1 MGSSTTQDL
10 SYKSHRV
17 LLANYFASQ
26 LVTWTNGRWH
36 EQAEDAG
43 LSSSG
48 LGGEGGNTSYILFP
62 PFKRESQRG
71 DVALPIHTVSSDKAG
86 TPPKTTP
93 PPFPNTSELP
103 Q

>member
-26 LVTWTNGRWH
+26 LVMWTNGRWH
-36 EQAEDAG
+36 EQTEDAG
-43 LSSSG
+43 LPSSG
-48 LGGEGGNTSYILFP
+48 LGGNTSYVLFS
-62 PFKRESQRG
+62 PFKRVKESQRG
-71 DVALPIHTVSSDKAG
+71 DVALPSHTVSNDKAG

>member
-36 EQAEDAG
+36 EQAGDAG
-43 LSSSG
+43 LPSSG
-48 LGGEGGNTSYILFP
+48 LGGDGGTHPTSYSLLL
-62 PFKRESQRG
+62 RELKSPRE
-71 DVALPIHTVSSDKAG
+71 G
-86 TPPKTTP
+86 TWHYPVT
-93 PPFPNTSELP
+93 